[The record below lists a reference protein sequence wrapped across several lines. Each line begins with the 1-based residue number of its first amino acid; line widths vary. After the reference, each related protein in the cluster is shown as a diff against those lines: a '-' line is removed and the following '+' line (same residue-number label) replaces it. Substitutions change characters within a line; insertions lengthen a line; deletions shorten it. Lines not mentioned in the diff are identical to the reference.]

1 MKFTAEAKSLM
12 SSNPKPSYWYN
23 NMSPEFYEF
32 YELVWG
38 SLFEELQVF
47 HGYYMEASAR
57 SGEGAVYLMET
68 DYKQE
73 PIDKVALH
81 FYMAE
86 ELRLFF
92 ELVACGRFNTYEEI
106 AHEMCKVYLDWIEE
120 GKSE

>member
-1 MKFTAEAKSLM
+1 
-12 SSNPKPSYWYN
+12 
-23 NMSPEFYEF
+23 
-32 YELVWG
+32 
-38 SLFEELQVF
+38 
-47 HGYYMEASAR
+47 MEASAR

-68 DYKQE
+68 DYKKE

-92 ELVACGRFNTYEEI
+92 ELVASGRFNTYEEI
-106 AHEMCKVYLDWIEE
+106 AHEMCKVYIDWIEE

>member
-12 SSNPKPSYWYN
+12 ESNPKPAYWYN

-32 YELVWG
+32 YEEVWG
-38 SLFEELQVF
+38 TLFEELQVF

-68 DYKQE
+68 DYKKE

-92 ELVACGRFNTYEEI
+92 ELVACGRFNTAEEI
-106 AHEMCKVYLDWIEE
+106 AQEMCKVYIDWIEE

>member
-1 MKFTAEAKSLM
+1 MTFTEEAKSLM
-12 SSNPKPSYWYN
+12 SSNPKPAYWYN
-23 NMSPEFYEF
+23 NMSPEFYAF
-32 YELVWG
+32 YENVWG

-68 DYKQE
+68 DYKKE

-92 ELVACGRFNTYEEI
+92 ELVACGRFNTDKEI

>member
-1 MKFTAEAKSLM
+1 MKFTAEAKALM
-12 SSNPKPSYWYN
+12 NSNPKPAYWYN

-57 SGEGAVYLMET
+57 SGEGVIYLMET
-68 DYKQE
+68 DYKKE
-73 PIDKVALH
+73 PIDKVALQ

-92 ELVACGRFNTYEEI
+92 ELVASGKFNTIEEI
-106 AHEMCKVYLDWIEE
+106 AQEMCKVYISWVNE
-120 GKSE
+120 GKSA